1 MTMTRKNAAFSACWR
16 GRFREI
22 EKIVQNCDMCT
33 KFQTQKIDPVR
44 GTPFPNKPWGK
55 VAADFFVHKGH
66 SFLFVVDYYLR
77 DGEICLVSTSVKTA
91 ENIDSANEES
101 VVFCGHGVCDSLM
114 TALNLHPN
122 NLRRNP
128 LGICVILISVDKN
141 LVPE

>member
-1 MTMTRKNAAFSACWR
+1 M
-16 GRFREI
+16 
-22 EKIVQNCDMCT
+22 
-33 KFQTQKIDPVR
+33 
-44 GTPFPNKPWGK
+44 
-55 VAADFFVHKGH
+55 HKGH
-66 SFLFVVDYYLR
+66 SYLFVVDYYSR
-77 DGEICLVSTSVKTA
+77 DGEICLVSISVKTA

-114 TALNLHPN
+114 TALNLHPH